1 MPIVSSVPV
10 QLRKGKLVC
19 SLELKSG
26 FAYIFDAL
34 EHNVFMVNGQA
45 VGHRLPGIGW
55 A

>member
-19 SLELKSG
+19 SLELKTD
-26 FAYIFDAL
+26 FACNFDPL